1 MNNRCYVKA
10 DSMTKSL
17 LIGLLALC
25 SAAAALSRAAE
36 LVPPDV
42 LAKSVTDDVLA
53 VLRSDKE
60 IQAGNVRKVV
70 DLVEKQVLPH
80 FDFVRMTQ
88 LAMGRSWRLASP
100 EQQKLLVRE
109 FRSLLVQTYVA
120 TFGAYRDQ
128 EIEYRPLRAQ
138 PGDTEVVVKSQVR
151 QPGAQPVTIDYRMYR
166 TDAGW
171 KVYDVVV
178 GDLSLVQNYR
188 GSFETEVRRGGID
201 GLIKALADK
210 NRQLVAQQA
219 SAGRK

>member
-1 MNNRCYVKA
+1 MNNRCYEKA

-17 LIGLLALC
+17 LIGLLAFC
-25 SAAAALSRAAE
+25 SAAAEPSRAAE

-53 VLRSDKE
+53 VLRSDRE

-138 PGDTEVVVKSQVR
+138 PGDTEVVVKSQIR

-188 GSFETEVRRGGID
+188 GSFETEVRKGGID
-201 GLIKALADK
+201 GLIRALADK

-219 SAGRK
+219 SAGPK